1 MPRRPT
7 TTNVWPANRMKLVVI
22 LLAIAGLALIFAARR
37 MEMPAVRTNARLV
50 GGAAM
55 LVALGLAVVDA
66 LKD

>member
-7 TTNVWPANRMKLVVI
+7 TTNASPASKMKIVVI

-66 LKD
+66 LKN